1 MVTLGAVIAPQATA
15 LFGVHQSIHIHIF
28 IHIYHQKHSTVT
40 MRLFHRF
47 RKETREKRSLSRRRH
62 AHDTEFKDDD
72 LMSDDDR
79 PQYGAE
85 CSSLQQLEITEDQ
98 MYYELPPP
106 TLGGTNTTNT
116 ARITHRRR
124 HRHSPAITTQPTVL
138 VGPRPI
144 STTTSRS
151 TLPATSSLGVVERTH
166 TFSPTNVNSRRRN
179 KSISTKGVGDA
190 AILNHIPVSRLY
202 ATVGDLAH
210 LVQTLQASTNVTCE
224 EASHTLRRLFA
235 LSEYT
240 SDTMRGGGT
249 TRINTASAAAASDI
263 EYESLEETRKLMV
276 TDPSCLVPTLFHFL
290 IRCYVED
297 DSSSLT
303 SYRQTSL
310 ESTGMNHN
318 MRHAGRWDERIKYKR
333 TISHPVTM
341 YLALL
346 VLNNLCI
353 PNDNKRYIAFQ
364 CHGIDIICHLLCY
377 DPSCRMLAIVLVNLT
392 FGTNVQFQHDLLF
405 NNVTNTDTELLSSL
419 AYVLRVAS
427 LTRDEF
433 NIRQRLFVKE
443 AHQIFGWDSRY
454 NTLSVDSP
462 TREQQLNALL
472 VFDQYGIYTKSW
484 PAPAEQMYPDTA
496 RWCICALHHLT
507 RPMPYSSN
515 NNTAADDDDDPYGTA
530 SAHPSS
536 AAMALTRTS
545 IVQHLLCCIRIGT
558 SQDAVPTD
566 RRPKSNHRGLASA
579 LICHSSTDHQM
590 LSDDLVVVVNDPS
603 TWVKETSQ
611 DAALFVIMNISIDPY
626 GRKYLLGHDID
637 TVYLL
642 AAIADSYRTSTVH
655 SDSSPVTKAELS
667 DAMKVKQFQIVKARM
682 TLSYL
687 VGSEGH
693 YGQEKARVGKWVKD
707 YIHNRQVLAMK
718 DPFEVETLLD
728 ILAHTM
734 YRRTKEGPGGFSGT
748 TFRIKYIVWAI
759 RCLLTQPENQEMFA
773 GNSMEVLNA
782 FLIKILAL
790 HAIRNA
796 TYIDS
801 ETAEHACFSLYLLSH
816 YGFHVRD

>member
-1 MVTLGAVIAPQATA
+1 
-15 LFGVHQSIHIHIF
+15 
-28 IHIYHQKHSTVT
+28 

-47 RKETREKRSLSRRRH
+47 RKETSEKRS
-62 AHDTEFKDDD
+62 KDDD
-72 LMSDDDR
+72 LVMSDDDR
-79 PQYGAE
+79 PQHGE
-85 CSSLQQLEITEDQ
+85 DESSSLLQQLEITDDQ
-98 MYYELPPP
+98 SHMMYYELPPP
-106 TLGGTNTTNT
+106 TLGVTRANT
-116 ARITHRRR
+116 ALITDRRRR
-124 HRHSPAITTQPTVL
+124 HRHLSTVTTEQKAAGSPST
-138 VGPRPI
+138 GPI
-144 STTTSRS
+144 STTTTTTTSRS
-151 TLPATSSLGVVERTH
+151 TLPATSSSGFLDHRTH

-179 KSISTKGVGDA
+179 KSISTKGGPV
-190 AILNHIPVSRLY
+190 VSRLY
-202 ATVGDLAH
+202 ATLGDLPH
-210 LVQTLQASTNVTCE
+210 LVHTLQTSTNVTCE
-224 EASHTLRRLFA
+224 EASHTLRRIFA

-240 SDTMRGGGT
+240 TETMRGGGT
-249 TRINTASAAAASDI
+249 TRINTESAASDA

-276 TDPSCLVPTLFHFL
+276 IDPSCLVPTLFHFL

-297 DSSSLT
+297 NSSPLT
-303 SYRQTSL
+303 SHHQTSL
-310 ESTGMNHN
+310 ENSGGNHF
-318 MRHAGRWDERIKYKR
+318 RRAGRGDEQIKSKR

-405 NNVTNTDTELLSSL
+405 ENETNTDTELLSSL

-433 NIRQRLFVKE
+433 SVRQRLFVKE

-484 PAPAEQMYPDTA
+484 PLPAEQMYPDTA

-507 RPMPYSSN
+507 RPMPHSLN
-515 NNTAADDDDDPYGTA
+515 HHDAVAAAAGATADDDDDPYGTA
-530 SAHPSS
+530 MAHRSS
-536 AAMALTRTS
+536 AAMALTRTG

-558 SQDAVPTD
+558 SQDVVPTD
-566 RRPKSNHRGLASA
+566 PRLQSNHRGLASA

-590 LSDDLVVVVNDPS
+590 LPDDLVVVVNDPS

-637 TVYLL
+637 AVYLL
-642 AAIADSYRTSTVH
+642 AAIADSYRTFTDH
-655 SDSSPVTKAELS
+655 SDRSPVTKVELS

-687 VGSEGH
+687 LGSQGH

-718 DPFEVETLLD
+718 NPFEVEMLLD
-728 ILAHTM
+728 VLAHTM

-773 GNSMEVLNA
+773 GNGMEVLNA

-790 HAIRNA
+790 RAIRNA

-801 ETAEHACFSLYLLSH
+801 DTAEHACFSLYLLSH